1 MTKQT
6 RHLVMRVAAFLIS
19 IVPPIWAV
27 CEYYPIWQAQDS
39 TVAFGS
45 GAFLVCLIVAVPL
58 WRLIGKKIKT
68 PAPFILWILAF
79 LACFALNKV
88 LDSLQAITFWGAI
101 SNSVAA
107 IIYYIDKIINKEV
120 INDG

>member
-1 MTKQT
+1 MTIKT
-6 RHLVMRVAAFLIS
+6 RHLIMRVVAFLIS

-27 CEYYPIWQAQDS
+27 CEYYPVWEAQDR

-58 WRLIGKKIKT
+58 CRLIGKKIKT
-68 PAPFILWILAF
+68 PAPFTLWILAF
-79 LACFALNKV
+79 LSCLALRQV

-120 INDG
+120 VNDG